1 MTSVCSPLQLLASC
15 EAQIVAN
22 KTPMTS
28 TFVAETLR
36 AASAISLKATVDSK
50 LSSSTRKRK
59 GKTKFEIV
67 MRKRVCRRLL

>member
-28 TFVAETLR
+28 TFVAEMLR
-36 AASAISLKATVDSK
+36 AASVISLETADSK
-50 LSSSTRKRK
+50 LTSNTTKKK
-59 GKTKFEIV
+59 GKIKFEIV
-67 MRKRVCRRLL
+67 MRKRVCRRLP